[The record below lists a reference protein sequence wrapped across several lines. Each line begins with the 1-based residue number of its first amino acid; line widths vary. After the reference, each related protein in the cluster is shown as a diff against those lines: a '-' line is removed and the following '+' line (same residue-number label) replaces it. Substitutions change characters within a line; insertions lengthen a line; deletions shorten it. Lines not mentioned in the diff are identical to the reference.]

1 MFDLTRQEKIVITF
15 LAAAFLSGVVVLW
28 FKNLYC
34 GAAAAPAG
42 GKTEVGGESRGTPTE
57 LSVTVS
63 GAVLHPGVYRVKK
76 GAPASDVIDRAVPLV
91 DADVQAVA
99 DRPIETEGAVVAVPL
114 AKRSRDSAAGV
125 GAVNIN
131 TATGEE
137 LDRLPGIG
145 PKIAS
150 RIVEHR
156 KSRPFREAKDLM
168 NVDGIGEKKYDALK
182 DRITVH

>member
-1 MFDLTRQEKIVITF
+1 
-15 LAAAFLSGVVVLW
+15 
-28 FKNLYC
+28 
-34 GAAAAPAG
+34 
-42 GKTEVGGESRGTPTE
+42 
-57 LSVTVS
+57 
-63 GAVLHPGVYRVKK
+63 
-76 GAPASDVIDRAVPLV
+76 
-91 DADVQAVA
+91 
-99 DRPIETEGAVVAVPL
+99 
-114 AKRSRDSAAGV
+114 GV